1 MQKEKI
7 AIIGAGHVGATT
19 AYLCSLQELG
29 EVVLV
34 DIVEGLA
41 QGKALDIEQ
50 SLAVLQRDTTIT
62 GTTDISQI
70 AGSRVVVITAG
81 LARKPGMSRDDLV
94 KVNGEIIRGIAEK
107 VAASAPDAIIINV
120 TNPMDAMTYL
130 VQKVSQ
136 IPSHRVLGMGGVLDS
151 GRFAAAIA
159 RKTNVSTSQIFAL
172 AIGMHGDLMVP
183 LPRHSTIYG
192 QPLPSV
198 LSHDAIEDLISQT
211 IHGGARIVKLLQ
223 TGSAYIAPAAAIVEM
238 LRCILHDR
246 KKILPCAAYL
256 QGEYGQ
262 RDIYLGVP
270 IRLGS
275 HGLEKIVELELDP
288 SEKTA
293 FERSAE
299 SVRGMIQVLKNSSI
313 LPGQHLK

>member
-1 MQKEKI
+1 MLREKI
-7 AIIGAGHVGATT
+7 AIIGAGNVGATT

-34 DIVEGLA
+34 DVVEGLA
-41 QGKALDIEQ
+41 QGKAMDIEQ
-50 SLAVLQRDTTIT
+50 SLAVLHRDTTIT
-62 GTTDISQI
+62 GTTDMAQI
-70 AGSRVVVITAG
+70 AGSRIVVITAG

-94 KVNGEIIRGIAEK
+94 KVNGEIIRGIAGK
-107 VAASAPDAIIINV
+107 VAAAAPDALIINV

-130 VQKVSQ
+130 VQKVSK
-136 IPSHRVLGMGGVLDS
+136 IPTYRVLGMGGVLDS

-159 RKTNVSTSQIFAL
+159 GKTSVSTSQIFAL

-183 LPRHSTIYG
+183 LPRHSTVYG

-198 LSHDAIEDLISQT
+198 LSQEEIEELIGHT

-223 TGSAYIAPAAAIVEM
+223 TGSAYFAPAAAIVEM
-238 LRCILHDR
+238 LQCILHDR

-262 RDIYLGVP
+262 KDIYLGVP
-270 IRLGS
+270 VRMGS
-275 HGLEKIVELELDP
+275 LGLEKIVELELDS
-288 SEKTA
+288 SEKSA

-299 SVRGMIQVLKNSSI
+299 SVRGMIQVLKSASL
-313 LPGQHLK
+313 LPR